1 MSQAMSV
8 NFYQSIF
15 DSMHTAV
22 ILLDDNSDILYLN
35 PSAEYLFQISAK
47 RFIGL
52 PVSSVFSEE
61 GFALEGVEKALKLG
75 QRFTK
80 RKARIR
86 LPLTEIQVDY
96 TVTPLVDCES
106 KLLIEFDL
114 LDRANQIRKEEM
126 LVSSQSVAQD
136 MIRGLAHE
144 IKNPLGGLRGAA
156 QLLQREL
163 SDEGLEEYTE
173 IIINEADRLRNLVD
187 RLLGS
192 YQSLRLSCINIH
204 EVLEY
209 TRKLIS
215 VEAQD
220 IAIKIDYD
228 PSLPDL
234 MADREQLLQ
243 VFLNLVRN
251 AVQAL
256 EGSNSPTIILK
267 TRIQRHFTIGNHQY
281 PVILRV
287 DIIDNGQ
294 GIDEHLAEKLF
305 FPMVSGR
312 AEGTGLGLSIAQ
324 SIVNR
329 HRGLI
334 NFSSKPSKTVF
345 SVYLPFGESDGS
357 EG

>member
-1 MSQAMSV
+1 MSI

-15 DSMHTAV
+15 DSMNTAI
-22 ILLDDNSDILYLN
+22 ILLDDDSTILYLN
-35 PSAEYLFQISAK
+35 PSAEYLFQVSAK
-47 RFIGL
+47 RFVGL
-52 PVSSVFSEE
+52 SINAVFSEE
-61 GFALEGVEKALKLG
+61 GFALEGVEKALKVG
-75 QRFTK
+75 QRYTK
-80 RKARIR
+80 RKALIR
-86 LPLTEIQVDY
+86 LPLTEVQVDY
-96 TVTPLVDCES
+96 TVTPLVDSES

-163 SDEGLEEYTE
+163 TDADLLEYTD
-173 IIINEADRLRNLVD
+173 IIISEADRLRNLVD

-192 YQSLRLSCINIH
+192 YQSLNLSCINIH

-220 IAIKIDYD
+220 VAIKIDYD
-228 PSLPDL
+228 PSLPEL

-256 EGSNSPTIILK
+256 DGCDHPTVILR

-287 DIIDNGQ
+287 DIVDNGK

-334 NFSSKPSKTVF
+334 NFSSEPMKTVF
-345 SVYLPFGESDGS
+345 SVYLPFGESDDS
-357 EG
+357 ES